1 MKTTITKTVQVSTQ
15 AKPAN
20 EQVSLNKPYVLWS
33 KTSKVDLLS
42 LEVIDGFLRDHM
54 MLHFSK
60 QRKESETLIVE
71 FERVRSSKLNNYF
84 SGEILQE
91 LTDLKTLVVHILENK
106 TLISE
111 TIIPINELN

>member
-1 MKTTITKTVQVSTQ
+1 MKTTITKSTQVSTH
-15 AKPAN
+15 AKPAI

-84 SGEILQE
+84 NGEILQE
-91 LTDLKTLVVHILENK
+91 LAGLKSLVVHILENK

>member
-1 MKTTITKTVQVSTQ
+1 MKATITKNTQIPTQ
-15 AKPAN
+15 AKPSS
-20 EQVSLNKPYVLWS
+20 EQAPLNKPYVLWS
-33 KTSKVDLLS
+33 KTGKGDLLS

-84 SGEILQE
+84 NGEILQE
-91 LTDLKTLVVHILENK
+91 LAGLKSLVVHILENK

>member
-1 MKTTITKTVQVSTQ
+1 MKTTITKTTQVSTQ
-15 AKPAN
+15 AKSAN

-91 LTDLKTLVVHILENK
+91 LAGLKSLVVHILENK

>member
-1 MKTTITKTVQVSTQ
+1 MKTAITKTAQVSTQ

-20 EQVSLNKPYVLWS
+20 DLAPLNKPYVLWS

-54 MLHFSK
+54 MLHFLK
-60 QRKESETLIVE
+60 QRKEAEMLIVE

-91 LTDLKTLVVHILENK
+91 LAGLKSLVVHILENK